1 LYGLQICSTK
11 KLAQE
16 LMIRFD
22 MIRVIVKKI
31 ERERETLP
39 AHYLEYL
46 VALLINILLH
56 KEGPRKAEEIKG
68 DIMMTLINLIE
79 CENMSIRSLIHGSL
93 YPLLCHRAF
102 REKAKEF
109 GLLEN
114 IKFLLE
120 NNKSEEHENQLIYL
134 KEKL

>member
-1 LYGLQICSTK
+1 MKEQALYGLQICSTK

-22 MIRVIVKKI
+22 MIRIIVKKI

-56 KEGPRKAEEIKG
+56 KEGPKKAEEIKG
-68 DIMMTLINLIE
+68 DIMMTLINLI
-79 CENMSIRSLIHGSL
+79 
-93 YPLLCHRAF
+93 
-102 REKAKEF
+102 
-109 GLLEN
+109 
-114 IKFLLE
+114 
-120 NNKSEEHENQLIYL
+120 
-134 KEKL
+134 

>member
-1 LYGLQICSTK
+1 
-11 KLAQE
+11 
-16 LMIRFD
+16 MIRFD
-22 MIRVIVKKI
+22 MIKIIVGKI

-68 DIMMTLINLIE
+68 QIMMTLINLIE
-79 CENMSIRSLIHGSL
+79 CDNMSIRSLIHGSL

-120 NNKSEEHENQLIYL
+120 NNKS
-134 KEKL
+134 